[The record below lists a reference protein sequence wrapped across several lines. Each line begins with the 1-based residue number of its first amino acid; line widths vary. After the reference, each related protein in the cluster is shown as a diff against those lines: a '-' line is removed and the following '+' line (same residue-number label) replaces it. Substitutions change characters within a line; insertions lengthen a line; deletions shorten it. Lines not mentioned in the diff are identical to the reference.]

1 MLVLNTNQGGGGEN
15 VLSNANVMTNYP
27 DIDNSILLFPDN
39 FVDSP
44 TIRAQ
49 INWLAIHM
57 FGWVVSKDNLINVV
71 ITPTTNAQP
80 PQLWQYINNS
90 WSQRLT
96 NVDTLSQLVW
106 MTIWKTIILPELI
119 VSTST
124 STLTVKVWVF
134 HQDWTIT
141 YFSDPITYRYET
153 TWPQIIGSN
162 PSNRGN
168 WTTSTTTSII
178 FAPSS
183 KIITT
188 NWIVVQEWD
197 RVIAE
202 FSANEVS
209 RISFWSYRANNPFFR
224 IKPIQF
230 SID

>member
-1 MLVLNTNQGGGGEN
+1 
-15 VLSNANVMTNYP
+15 MTNYP

-44 TIRAQ
+44 SKIAT
-49 INWLAIHM
+49 INWIDIHM
-57 FGWVVSKDNLINVV
+57 FGWVVSKDTLINLI
-71 ITPTTNAQP
+71 ITPTTNIQP

-90 WSQRLT
+90 WIQRLT

-106 MTIWKTIILPELI
+106 ITIWKTIILPELL
-119 VSTST
+119 VDTSW
-124 STLTVKVWVF
+124 TLTVKVWVF

-141 YFSDPITYRYET
+141 YFSDPITYSYKT
-153 TWPQIIGSN
+153 QWPQIVYTPASWRATRKNANAYPDIY
-162 PSNRGN
+162 
-168 WTTSTTTSII
+168 
-178 FAPSS
+178 APSS

-202 FSANEVS
+202 FSASAVM
-209 RISFWSYRANNPFFR
+209 RISFWSYRPNNPFFR

>member
-15 VLSNANVMTNYP
+15 VLSNANAINNYP

-44 TIRAQ
+44 SIRAQ

-57 FGWVVSKDNLINVV
+57 LGWVVSKDNLINVV
-71 ITPTTNAQP
+71 ITPTAGIQP

-106 MTIWKTIILPELI
+106 TTIWKTIILPELL
-119 VSTST
+119 VNTS
-124 STLTVKVWVF
+124 SWTLTVKVWVF

-141 YFSDPITYRYET
+141 YLSDPITYSYKT
-153 TWPQIIGSN
+153 TWPQIIASST
-162 PSNRGN
+162 SNRGI
-168 WTTSTTTSII
+168 WDTRTTTPMI
-178 FAPSS
+178 FGPSN

-202 FSANEVS
+202 FSTSEVL
-209 RISFWSYRANNPFFR
+209 RISFWSYRATHPLFR